1 MIFAFLFFSMSTLEI
16 FFGSK
21 FFVRILK
28 LFIQNSES
36 VFTQAEIG
44 EKVKGKIDVI
54 SKILR
59 QLSRVK
65 FIISKNTKGA
75 KKYQLNPR
83 FSYLPEIKKLVLKE
97 VPMADNAV
105 SGAIKKISEIRFAA
119 VGGVLLGNQKGSVDL
134 LAVSDKLNKSKFK
147 KIIENLEAEIGQEV
161 NFTLMDSKEFLYRF
175 DLYDKFIMAMLEEP
189 NMVIVNKMKLE
200 EKDRRNE

>member
-1 MIFAFLFFSMSTLEI
+1 MSTLEF

-28 LFIQNSES
+28 LFLQNPES
-36 VFTQAEIG
+36 VFTQAEIV

-54 SKILR
+54 AKILR
-59 QLSRVK
+59 RLSRVK

-83 FSYLPEIKKLVLKE
+83 FSHLPEVKKLILKE
-97 VPMADNAV
+97 VPMANSAV
-105 SGAIKKISEIRFAA
+105 SNLLKKISEIRFAA

-134 LAVSDKLNKSKFK
+134 LAVSDKLNKSRFK
-147 KIIENLEAEIGQEV
+147 KIVENLEAEVGQEV
-161 NFTLMDSKEFLYRF
+161 NFTLMDSKEFFYRF

-189 NMVIVNKMKLE
+189 NMVIVNKLRLE
-200 EKDRRNE
+200 DKDSRDE

>member
-1 MIFAFLFFSMSTLEI
+1 MSILEI

-21 FFVRILK
+21 FFVRVLK
-28 LFIQNSES
+28 LFIQNPEN

-44 EKVKGKIDVI
+44 EKVKGKKDSIFRY
-54 SKILR
+54 LR

-65 FIISKNTKGA
+65 FIISKNTKGV
-75 KKYQLNPR
+75 KRYQLNQK

-97 VPMADNAV
+97 IPMADNAV
-105 SGAIKKISEIRFAA
+105 SSAIKKISEIKFAS

-134 LAVSDKLNKSKFK
+134 LAVSDKLNKARFK
-147 KIIENLEAEIGQEV
+147 KMIENLEAEIGQEI

-189 NMVIVNKMKLE
+189 NMVIVNKLRME
-200 EKDRRNE
+200 EKDKRNE

>member
-1 MIFAFLFFSMSTLEI
+1 MSILEI

-28 LFIQNSES
+28 LFIQNPES

-44 EKVKGKIDVI
+44 EKVKGKIDII
-54 SKILR
+54 SKFLR
-59 QLSRVK
+59 RLSRVK

-134 LAVSDKLNKSKFK
+134 LAVSDKLNKSRFK
-147 KIIENLEAEIGQEV
+147 KIVENLEAEIGQEV

-200 EKDRRNE
+200 EKNRRNE

>member
-1 MIFAFLFFSMSTLEI
+1 MSTLETL
-16 FFGSK
+16 FGSK
-21 FFVRILK
+21 HFVRILK
-28 LFIQNSES
+28 LFIQNPES

-54 SKILR
+54 AKPLF
-59 QLSRVK
+59 QLSKVK

-75 KKYQLNPR
+75 KKYQLNQR
-83 FSYLPEIKKLVLKE
+83 FLYLPEIKKLVLKE

-105 SGAIKKISEIRFAA
+105 SSTLKRIPEIKFAA
-119 VGGVLLGNQKGSVDL
+119 VGGVLIGNQKGSVDL
-134 LAVSDKLNKSKFK
+134 LAVSDKLNKSRFK
-147 KIIENLEAEIGQEV
+147 KIVENLEAEIGQEV

-189 NMVIVNKMKLE
+189 NMVIVNKLRMD
-200 EKDRRNE
+200 EKDRREE

>member
-1 MIFAFLFFSMSTLEI
+1 MSTLEI

-44 EKVKGKIDVI
+44 EKVKGKIDVV

-59 QLSRVK
+59 RLSRVK

-75 KKYQLNPR
+75 KKYQLNSR

-147 KIIENLEAEIGQEV
+147 KIVENLEAEIGQEV

>member
-1 MIFAFLFFSMSTLEI
+1 MSTLEI

-36 VFTQAEIG
+36 VFTQAEVG
-44 EKVKGKIDVI
+44 EKVKGKIDAI
-54 SKILR
+54 SKTLR

-75 KKYQLNPR
+75 KKYQLNQR
-83 FSYLPEIKKLVLKE
+83 FLYLPEIKKLVLKE
-97 VPMADNAV
+97 APMADNAV
-105 SGAIKKISEIRFAA
+105 SSTLKKISEIKFAA

-200 EKDRRNE
+200 EKEKDRRNE

>member
-1 MIFAFLFFSMSTLEI
+1 MSTLEI

-36 VFTQAEIG
+36 VFTQAEVG
-44 EKVKGKIDVI
+44 EKVKGKIDAI
-54 SKILR
+54 SKTLR

-75 KKYQLNPR
+75 KKYQLNQR
-83 FSYLPEIKKLVLKE
+83 FLYLPEIKKLVLKE
-97 VPMADNAV
+97 APMADNAV
-105 SGAIKKISEIRFAA
+105 SSMLKKISEIKFAA

-200 EKDRRNE
+200 EKEKDRRNE

>member
-1 MIFAFLFFSMSTLEI
+1 MSTLEI

-36 VFTQAEIG
+36 VFTQAEVG
-44 EKVKGKIDVI
+44 EKVKGKIDAI
-54 SKILR
+54 SKTLR

-75 KKYQLNPR
+75 KKYQLNQR
-83 FSYLPEIKKLVLKE
+83 FLYLPEIKKLVLKE
-97 VPMADNAV
+97 APMADNAV
-105 SGAIKKISEIRFAA
+105 SSTLKKISEIKFAA

>member
-1 MIFAFLFFSMSTLEI
+1 MSTLEI

-28 LFIQNSES
+28 LFIQNPENI
-36 VFTQAEIG
+36 FTQSEVR
-44 EKVKGKIDVI
+44 EKIKGKKDAV
-54 SKILR
+54 SGYLR

-65 FIISKNTKGA
+65 FVISKNTKGA
-75 KKYQLNPR
+75 KKYQLNQR
-83 FSYLPEIKKLVLKE
+83 FSHLPEIKRLVLKE
-97 VPMADNAV
+97 VPIADNAV

-134 LAVSDKLNKSKFK
+134 LAVSDNLNKSRFK
-147 KIIENLEAEIGQEV
+147 KIVENLEAEIGQEV

-175 DLYDKFIMAMLEEP
+175 DLYDKFIMAMMEEP
-189 NMVIVNKMKLE
+189 NMIIVNKMKLE

>member
-1 MIFAFLFFSMSTLEI
+1 MSNLEI

-21 FFVRILK
+21 FFIRILK
-28 LFIQNSES
+28 LFIQNPENI
-36 VFTQAEIG
+36 FTQAEIG
-44 EKVKGKIDVI
+44 EKVKGRVKTI
-54 SKILR
+54 SIFLR
-59 QLSRVK
+59 RLSRVK

-75 KKYQLNPR
+75 KKYQLNPK
-83 FSYLPEIKKLVLKE
+83 FSYLLEVKRLILKE
-97 VPMADNAV
+97 TPMANSSV
-105 SGAIKKISEIRFAA
+105 SGVIKKISEIRFAA

-134 LAVSDKLNKSKFK
+134 LAVSDKLNKTRFK
-147 KIIENLEAEIGQEV
+147 KIVENLEAEIGQEV

-200 EKDRRNE
+200 EKDRRDE

>member
-1 MIFAFLFFSMSTLEI
+1 MSILEI

-28 LFIQNSES
+28 LFIQNPES

-44 EKVKGKIDVI
+44 EKVKGKASAI
-54 SKILR
+54 SKSLR
-59 QLSRVK
+59 PLSKIK
-65 FIISKNTKGA
+65 FIISKNAKGA
-75 KKYQLNPR
+75 KKYQLNLK

-97 VPMADNAV
+97 APMDDNAV
-105 SGAIKKISEIRFAA
+105 SGAIRKISEIRFAA
-119 VGGVLLGNQKGSVDL
+119 VGGVLLGNQKRSVDL
-134 LAVSDKLNKSKFK
+134 LAVSDKLSKSKFK

-189 NMVIVNKMKLE
+189 NMVIVNKMRLE
-200 EKDRRNE
+200 EKGRREE

>member
-1 MIFAFLFFSMSTLEI
+1 MSILEI

-21 FFVRILK
+21 SFVRILK
-28 LFIQNSES
+28 LFIQNPES

-44 EKVKGKIDVI
+44 EKVKGKTDII
-54 SKILR
+54 SKSLHP
-59 QLSRVK
+59 LAKVK

-75 KKYQLNPR
+75 KRYQLNPR
-83 FSYLPEIKKLVLKE
+83 FSYLPEIKKLILKE

-189 NMVIVNKMKLE
+189 NVVIVNKMKLE
-200 EKDRRNE
+200 EKDRREE

>member
-1 MIFAFLFFSMSTLEI
+1 MSTLEI
-16 FFGSK
+16 LFGSK

-44 EKVKGKIDVI
+44 DKVKGKMDIV
-54 SKILR
+54 SKILHS
-59 QLSRVK
+59 LSKIR

-75 KKYQLNPR
+75 KRYQLNPK
-83 FSYLPEIKKLVLKE
+83 FAYLPEIKKLILKE
-97 VPMADNAV
+97 MPIADNAV
-105 SGAIKKISEIRFAA
+105 SSAIKKIGEIRFAA
-119 VGGVLLGNQKGSVDL
+119 VGGVLIGNQKGSVDL
-134 LAVSDKLNKSKFK
+134 LAVSDKLNKSRFK
-147 KIIENLEAEIGQEV
+147 KIVENLEAEIGQEV

-189 NMVIVNKMKLE
+189 NVIIVNKMKLVD
-200 EKDRRNE
+200 KDSPS

>member
-1 MIFAFLFFSMSTLEI
+1 MSTLEI

-28 LFIQNSES
+28 LFIQNPES

-44 EKVKGKIDVI
+44 EKIKGRTDVI
-54 SKILR
+54 FQSLR
-59 QLSRVK
+59 RLSRVK
-65 FIISKNTKGA
+65 FIISKNAKGA

-83 FSYLPEIKKLVLKE
+83 FLYLPEIKKLVLKE

-105 SGAIKKISEIRFAA
+105 SSALKRISEIRFAA
-119 VGGVLLGNQKGSVDL
+119 VGGVLIGNQKGSVDL
-134 LAVSDKLNKSKFK
+134 LAVSDKLNKSRFK
-147 KIIENLEAEIGQEV
+147 KIVENLEAEIGQEV

-189 NMVIVNKMKLE
+189 NMVIVNKMRLE
-200 EKDRRNE
+200 DKDRRDE